1 MLSETASALSRKSAR
16 KACSMMTATFL
27 VGRRWKR
34 CFWHYSERKDAGNAV
49 SGITP
54 NGKTLETLFL
64 ALLRTERRW
73 KRCFWH
79 YSEREDAGN
88 TVSCITPNG
97 KVLETLFLRSI
108 QREWERKR
116 CDWPV
121 PAEYINGNNVVVTKQ
136 SVSTTNFATASA
148 P

>member
-16 KACSMMTATFL
+16 KACSMITAPFL
-27 VGRRWKR
+27 VGRCRKRCFLHYSNREDAGNAISGITTNGKTLETLFPALLRTGRRWKR
-34 CFWHYSERKDAGNAV
+34 CFLHYSNRKDAGNTV
-49 SGITP
+49 SCTTP
-54 NGKTLETLFL
+54 NGKTLETQ
-64 ALLRTERRW
+64 
-73 KRCFWH
+73 
-79 YSEREDAGN
+79 
-88 TVSCITPNG
+88 
-97 KVLETLFLRSI
+97 FLRSI